1 MNFQIKNK
9 MEEEIEE
16 SNISYSNEKYQQGL
30 NKILFSNLSLSDDP
44 IPILIKSPKKTK
56 ITIKIS
62 DDKNDFKSNLN
73 IIRKKRKKLDIY
85 LLNQNLQNHNSSPEE
100 YNTMLIDH
108 LINLKENHLVSV
120 FKDNLICCNE
130 NEYLRGNFNI
140 TDCFEVIPKFYDY
153 YKNYLMFFCK
163 PTFNNFYINETIQDY
178 GEKQAEVYYNNN
190 YVTKRQK
197 GKKINIDDKNIEES
211 ESDKTSKLINSDNNE
226 TSLISFRTFFTN
238 SVESIIKKGI
248 DKKKNSKI
256 NSIKKKESKKQELSS
271 IKPNKNDNKDNT
283 IYLPD
288 NSSISLE
295 DIITKKNSIK
305 NIIDLMKNRNINKI
319 KHKKNNELSN
329 HKDKEIK
336 LKKVIA
342 IDKKKLIDGRNL
354 FNKKRFNSFSKTTL
368 NLLDKN
374 KKQKKN
380 INNIVTTNSNNNKEQ
395 PNSNYLK
402 YAGVFKQTKY
412 IKINNIPKIKVSP
425 NDLILSPL
433 RNIKPRKQSFNKNSS
448 FRNTYENIYNFNLT
462 TRNQN
467 TNNLKNSKSKNNN
480 NFAKTTKIKLPLKIK
495 NFYKKIKNITNNSN
509 SSIQLSVCKTANN
522 RNNSSKRFITSKNI
536 VNRTNYNFNKNVK
549 YIKKVKVLPLLSPK
563 SKNNS
568 NHNKSLSY
576 STINNCNIN
585 INNNI
590 ILSNNYIYNN
600 KLLCLHNSQKQITLP
615 NTIKN
620 KSKSKEKNNNKE
632 NNIKQ
637 NKITK
642 AIPLTSRNIK
652 IDLDKFRTEE
662 NFLNSLIH
670 QGASN
675 KVVLRN
681 RNDKSDNNIQYTSFR
696 KASNKDIANN
706 KNRNLFKS
714 KKMISNKSNKNLVL
728 KDVLTSYKSKN
739 NINKNDGN
747 SMNNTYKNIYIKNNN
762 NSNNNQR
769 KLIFEYKKKYM

>member
-1 MNFQIKNK
+1 

-16 SNISYSNEKYQQGL
+16 SNSSYSNEKHQK
-30 NKILFSNLSLSDDP
+30 KINRNLFSNLSISDDP
-44 IPILIKSPKKTK
+44 IPILIKSPKMTK
-56 ITIKIS
+56 IKIKTS
-62 DDKNDFKSNLN
+62 DDKNNFKSNLN
-73 IIRKKRKKLDIY
+73 NIRKKRKKLDIY
-85 LLNQNLQNHNSSPEE
+85 FLNQNIQKHNSSPEE
-100 YNTMLIDH
+100 YNIMLIDN

-130 NEYLRGNFNI
+130 NEYLRGNFNLA
-140 TDCFEVIPKFYDY
+140 DCIEVIPKFYDY
-153 YKNYLMFFCK
+153 YRNYLMFFCK
-163 PTFNNFYINETIQDY
+163 PTFNNFYVNETIQEF

-211 ESDKTSKLINSDNNE
+211 ESDKTSKLISSDNNE

-238 SVESIIKKGI
+238 SVESMIKKGI
-248 DKKKNSKI
+248 NKRINSKI
-256 NSIKKKESKKQELSS
+256 YSIKKKESKKQELSN
-271 IKPNKNDNKDNT
+271 IKPNKIDNKDNT

-288 NSSISLE
+288 NSTVSIE

-319 KHKKNNELSN
+319 KHIKNNELSN
-329 HKDKEIK
+329 HKEKEIK
-336 LKKVIA
+336 TKKVIA

-374 KKQKKN
+374 KKQKMSN
-380 INNIVTTNSNNNKEQ
+380 NNIVTTSSNNNKPQ

-402 YAGVFKQTKY
+402 YAGVFKQNKY
-412 IKINNIPKIKVSP
+412 IKINNIPKIKVSN

-433 RNIKPRKQSFNKNSS
+433 RNIKPRKQSFNKIPS
-448 FRNTYENIYNFNLT
+448 FRTTNENIYNFNLT
-462 TRNQN
+462 ARNQN

-480 NFAKTTKIKLPLKIK
+480 NLAKTTKINLPLKIK

-522 RNNSSKRFITSKNI
+522 RNNSTKKFIKSKNI
-536 VNRTNYNFNKNVK
+536 VNRTNYNFNKNPN
-549 YIKKVKVLPLLSPK
+549 YIKKLKVLPLLSPK
-563 SKNNS
+563 SKNS
-568 NHNKSLSY
+568 SSHNKSLSY

-600 KLLCLHNSQKQITLP
+600 KYLCLHNSQKQITLP
-615 NTIKN
+615 NKTIN
-620 KSKSKEKNNNKE
+620 KSKSKEKNNNNKD
-632 NNIKQ
+632 NNFKQ
-637 NKITK
+637 NKVKK

-675 KVVLRN
+675 KIGLRN

-696 KASNKDIANN
+696 KASNKDITNN

-714 KKMISNKSNKNLVL
+714 KKMNSNKSNKNLVL
-728 KDVLTSYKSKN
+728 KDVLTMNKSKN
-739 NINKNDGN
+739 NINKNDG
-747 SMNNTYKNIYIKNNN
+747 SSINNTYKNIYIKNNN
-762 NSNNNQR
+762 NTNNNQR
-769 KLIFEYKKKYM
+769 KLIFEYKKKYI

>member
-1 MNFQIKNK
+1 

-16 SNISYSNEKYQQGL
+16 SNSSYSNEKYPKRL
-30 NKILFSNLSLSDDP
+30 NKNLFSNLSISDDP

-56 ITIKIS
+56 IKIKIS
-62 DDKNDFKSNLN
+62 DDKNNFKSNLN
-73 IIRKKRKKLDIY
+73 IIRKKRKKLDVY
-85 LLNQNLQNHNSSPEE
+85 FLNQNIQKHNSSPEE
-100 YNTMLIDH
+100 YNIMLIDN
-108 LINLKENHLVSV
+108 LINLKENRLVSV

-140 TDCFEVIPKFYDY
+140 ADCIEVIPKFYDY
-153 YKNYLMFFCK
+153 YRNYLMFFCK
-163 PTFNNFYINETIQDY
+163 PTFNNFYVNETIQDY

-211 ESDKTSKLINSDNNE
+211 ESDKTSKLISSDNNE

-238 SVESIIKKGI
+238 SVESMIKKGI
-248 DKKKNSKI
+248 DKRKNSKINSKI
-256 NSIKKKESKKQELSS
+256 NSIKKKESQKQELSN
-271 IKPNKNDNKDNT
+271 IKPNKIDNKDNT
-283 IYLPD
+283 LYLPD
-288 NSSISLE
+288 NSTVSIE

-305 NIIDLMKNRNINKI
+305 NIIDLMRNRNINKI
-319 KHKKNNELSN
+319 RHIKNNELSN
-329 HKDKEIK
+329 HKEKEIK
-336 LKKVIA
+336 TKKVIA

-354 FNKKRFNSFSKTTL
+354 FNSKRFNSFSKTTL

-374 KKQKKN
+374 KKPKKSN
-380 INNIVTTNSNNNKEQ
+380 NNIVTTNSNNNKPQ

-402 YAGVFKQTKY
+402 YAGVFKQNKY
-412 IKINNIPKIKVSP
+412 IKINNIPKIKVSN

-433 RNIKPRKQSFNKNSS
+433 RNIKPRKQSFNKIPS
-448 FRNTYENIYNFNLT
+448 FRTTNENVYNFNLT

-467 TNNLKNSKSKNNN
+467 TNNLKNSKSNINNN
-480 NFAKTTKIKLPLKIK
+480 LAKTTKINLPLKIK
-495 NFYKKIKNITNNSN
+495 NFYKKIKNVTNNSN

-522 RNNSSKRFITSKNI
+522 RNNSTKKFIKSKNI
-536 VNRTNYNFNKNVK
+536 VNRTNYNFNKNSK
-549 YIKKVKVLPLLSPK
+549 YIKKLKVLPLLSPK
-563 SKNNS
+563 SKNSS

-600 KLLCLHNSQKQITLP
+600 KYLCLHNSQKQITLP
-615 NTIKN
+615 NKTKN
-620 KSKSKEKNNNKE
+620 KSKSKEKKNNNKD
-632 NNIKQ
+632 NNFKQ
-637 NKITK
+637 NKVKK

-675 KVVLRN
+675 KVGLRN

-696 KASNKDIANN
+696 KASNKDITNN

-714 KKMISNKSNKNLVL
+714 KKMNSNKSNKNLVL
-728 KDVLTSYKSKN
+728 KDALTMNKSKN
-739 NINKNDGN
+739 NLNKNDGN
-747 SMNNTYKNIYIKNNN
+747 SINNTYKNIYIKNNN
-762 NSNNNQR
+762 NTNNNQR
-769 KLIFEYKKKYM
+769 KLIFEYKKKYI

>member
-1 MNFQIKNK
+1 

-16 SNISYSNEKYQQGL
+16 SNSSYSNEKHQKRI
-30 NKILFSNLSLSDDP
+30 NRNLFSNLSISDDP
-44 IPILIKSPKKTK
+44 IPILIKSPKMTK
-56 ITIKIS
+56 IKIKTS
-62 DDKNDFKSNLN
+62 DNKNNFKSNLN

-85 LLNQNLQNHNSSPEE
+85 FLYQNIQKHNSSPEE
-100 YNTMLIDH
+100 YNIMLIDN

-130 NEYLRGNFNI
+130 NEYLRGNFNLA
-140 TDCFEVIPKFYDY
+140 DCIEVIPKFYDY
-153 YKNYLMFFCK
+153 YRNYLMFFCK
-163 PTFNNFYINETIQDY
+163 PTFNNFYVNETIQEF

-211 ESDKTSKLINSDNNE
+211 ESDKTSKLISSDNNE

-238 SVESIIKKGI
+238 SVESMIKKGI
-248 DKKKNSKI
+248 NKRINSKI
-256 NSIKKKESKKQELSS
+256 YSIKKKESKKQELSN
-271 IKPNKNDNKDNT
+271 IKPNKIDNKDNT

-288 NSSISLE
+288 NSTVSIE

-305 NIIDLMKNRNINKI
+305 NIIDLMRNRNINKI
-319 KHKKNNELSN
+319 KHIKNNELSN
-329 HKDKEIK
+329 HKEKEIK
-336 LKKVIA
+336 TKKVIA

-374 KKQKKN
+374 RKQKKSN
-380 INNIVTTNSNNNKEQ
+380 NNIVTTNSNNNKPQ

-402 YAGVFKQTKY
+402 YAGVFKQNKY
-412 IKINNIPKIKVSP
+412 IKINNIPKIKVSN

-433 RNIKPRKQSFNKNSS
+433 RNIKPRKQSFNKIPS
-448 FRNTYENIYNFNLT
+448 FRTTNENIYNFNLT

-480 NFAKTTKIKLPLKIK
+480 NLAKTTKIILPLKIK

-522 RNNSSKRFITSKNI
+522 RNNSTKKFIKSKNI
-536 VNRTNYNFNKNVK
+536 VNRTNYNFNKNPK
-549 YIKKVKVLPLLSPK
+549 YIKKLKVLPLLSPK
-563 SKNNS
+563 SKNSS

-600 KLLCLHNSQKQITLP
+600 KYLCLHNSQKQITLP
-615 NTIKN
+615 NKTKN
-620 KSKSKEKNNNKE
+620 KSKSKEKNNKNKD
-632 NNIKQ
+632 NNFKQ
-637 NKITK
+637 NKVKK

-670 QGASN
+670 QGASS
-675 KVVLRN
+675 KIGLRN
-681 RNDKSDNNIQYTSFR
+681 KNDKSDNNIQYTSFR
-696 KASNKDIANN
+696 KASNKDITNN

-714 KKMISNKSNKNLVL
+714 KKMNINKTNKNLVL
-728 KDVLTSYKSKN
+728 KDVLTMNKSKN

-747 SMNNTYKNIYIKNNN
+747 SINNTYKNIYIKNNN
-762 NSNNNQR
+762 NINNNQR
-769 KLIFEYKKKYM
+769 KLIFEYKKKYI

>member
-1 MNFQIKNK
+1 

-16 SNISYSNEKYQQGL
+16 SNSSYPNEKRL
-30 NKILFSNLSLSDDP
+30 NKNLFSNLSISDDP

-56 ITIKIS
+56 IKIKIS
-62 DDKNDFKSNLN
+62 DDKNNFKSNLN
-73 IIRKKRKKLDIY
+73 IIRKKRKKLDVY
-85 LLNQNLQNHNSSPEE
+85 FLNQNIQKHNSSPEE
-100 YNTMLIDH
+100 YNIMLIDN
-108 LINLKENHLVSV
+108 LINLKENRLVSV

-140 TDCFEVIPKFYDY
+140 ADCIEVIPKFYDY
-153 YKNYLMFFCK
+153 YRNYLMFFCK
-163 PTFNNFYINETIQDY
+163 PTFNNFYVNETIQDY

-211 ESDKTSKLINSDNNE
+211 ESDKTSKLISSDNNE

-238 SVESIIKKGI
+238 SVESMIKKGI
-248 DKKKNSKI
+248 DKRKNSKINSKI
-256 NSIKKKESKKQELSS
+256 NSIKKKESQKQELSN
-271 IKPNKNDNKDNT
+271 IKPNKIDNKDNT
-283 IYLPD
+283 LYLPD
-288 NSSISLE
+288 NSTVSIE

-305 NIIDLMKNRNINKI
+305 NIIDLMRNRNINKI
-319 KHKKNNELSN
+319 RHIKNNELSN
-329 HKDKEIK
+329 HKEKEIK
-336 LKKVIA
+336 TKKVIA

-354 FNKKRFNSFSKTTL
+354 FNSKRFNSFSKTTL

-374 KKQKKN
+374 KKPKKSN
-380 INNIVTTNSNNNKEQ
+380 NNIVTTNSNNNKPQ

-402 YAGVFKQTKY
+402 YAGVFKQNKY
-412 IKINNIPKIKVSP
+412 IKINNIPKIKVSN

-433 RNIKPRKQSFNKNSS
+433 RNIKPRKQSFNKIPS
-448 FRNTYENIYNFNLT
+448 FRTTNENVYNFNLT

-467 TNNLKNSKSKNNN
+467 TNNLKNSKSNINNN
-480 NFAKTTKIKLPLKIK
+480 LAKTTKINLPLKIK
-495 NFYKKIKNITNNSN
+495 NFYKKIKNVTNNSN

-522 RNNSSKRFITSKNI
+522 RNNSTKKFIKSKNI
-536 VNRTNYNFNKNVK
+536 VNRTNYNFNKNSK
-549 YIKKVKVLPLLSPK
+549 YIKKLKVLPLLSPK
-563 SKNNS
+563 SKNSS

-600 KLLCLHNSQKQITLP
+600 KYLCLHNSQKQITLP
-615 NTIKN
+615 NKTKN
-620 KSKSKEKNNNKE
+620 KSKSKEKKNNNKD
-632 NNIKQ
+632 NNFKQ
-637 NKITK
+637 NKVKK

-675 KVVLRN
+675 KVGLRN

-696 KASNKDIANN
+696 KASNKDITNN

-714 KKMISNKSNKNLVL
+714 KKMNSNKSNKNLVL
-728 KDVLTSYKSKN
+728 KDALTMNKSKN
-739 NINKNDGN
+739 NLNKNDGN
-747 SMNNTYKNIYIKNNN
+747 SINNTYKNIYIKNNN
-762 NSNNNQR
+762 NTNNNQR
-769 KLIFEYKKKYM
+769 KLIFEYKKKYI

>member
-1 MNFQIKNK
+1 

-16 SNISYSNEKYQQGL
+16 SNSSYSNEKYPKRL
-30 NKILFSNLSLSDDP
+30 NKNLFSNLSISDDP

-56 ITIKIS
+56 IKIKIS
-62 DDKNDFKSNLN
+62 DDKNNFKSNLN
-73 IIRKKRKKLDIY
+73 IIRKKRKKLDVY
-85 LLNQNLQNHNSSPEE
+85 FLNQNIQKHNSSPEE
-100 YNTMLIDH
+100 YNIMLIDN
-108 LINLKENHLVSV
+108 LINLKENRLVSV

-140 TDCFEVIPKFYDY
+140 ADCIEVIPKFYDY
-153 YKNYLMFFCK
+153 YRNYLMFFCK
-163 PTFNNFYINETIQDY
+163 PTFNNFYVNETIQDY

-211 ESDKTSKLINSDNNE
+211 ESDKTSKLISSDNNE

-238 SVESIIKKGI
+238 SVESMIKKGI
-248 DKKKNSKI
+248 DKRKNSKINSKI
-256 NSIKKKESKKQELSS
+256 NSIKKKESQKQELSN
-271 IKPNKNDNKDNT
+271 IKPNKIDNKDNT
-283 IYLPD
+283 LYLPD
-288 NSSISLE
+288 NSTVSIE

-305 NIIDLMKNRNINKI
+305 NIIDLMRNRNINKI
-319 KHKKNNELSN
+319 RHIKNNELSN
-329 HKDKEIK
+329 HKEKEIK
-336 LKKVIA
+336 TKKVIA

-354 FNKKRFNSFSKTTL
+354 FNSKRFNSFSKTTL

-374 KKQKKN
+374 KKPKKSY
-380 INNIVTTNSNNNKEQ
+380 NNIVTTNSNNNKPQ

-402 YAGVFKQTKY
+402 YAGVFKQNKY
-412 IKINNIPKIKVSP
+412 IKINNIPKIKVSN

-433 RNIKPRKQSFNKNSS
+433 RNIKPRKQSFNKIPS
-448 FRNTYENIYNFNLT
+448 FRTTNENVYNFNLT

-467 TNNLKNSKSKNNN
+467 TNNLKNSKSNINNN
-480 NFAKTTKIKLPLKIK
+480 LAKTTKINLPLKIK

-522 RNNSSKRFITSKNI
+522 RNNSTKKFIKSKNI
-536 VNRTNYNFNKNVK
+536 VNRTNYNFNKNPK
-549 YIKKVKVLPLLSPK
+549 YIKKLKVLPLLSPK
-563 SKNNS
+563 SKNSS

-600 KLLCLHNSQKQITLP
+600 KYLCLHNSQKQITLP
-615 NTIKN
+615 NKTKN
-620 KSKSKEKNNNKE
+620 KSKSKEKKNNNKD
-632 NNIKQ
+632 NNFKQ
-637 NKITK
+637 NKVKK

-675 KVVLRN
+675 KVGLRN

-696 KASNKDIANN
+696 KASNKDITNN

-714 KKMISNKSNKNLVL
+714 KKMNNNKSNKNLVL
-728 KDVLTSYKSKN
+728 KDALTMNKSKN
-739 NINKNDGN
+739 NLNKNDGN
-747 SMNNTYKNIYIKNNN
+747 SINNTYKNIYIKNNN
-762 NSNNNQR
+762 NTNNNQR
-769 KLIFEYKKKYM
+769 KLIFEYKKKYI